1 MKTISGSDVTCLLAT
16 YAQTKSSQLI
26 QALMSIEGQ
35 ALKPKEVIVVIDG
48 PISTEQELC
57 ICSFKKSSTLPVQ
70 IKNIEKNVGLGA
82 ALNEGLKLVNST
94 WIMRMDADD
103 VSSPDRLAKQVA
115 LISGNDVD
123 VCGAQIAEFWG
134 ADVPSSVV
142 GLKRRWAPLAHDA
155 VSAMMPRRNPMNH
168 VTALVKT
175 ELLRSSGGCNTSL
188 KYYEDY
194 ELWFRLMKSGAK
206 FINHSEP
213 LVLVRF
219 NHTQL
224 KNRSGV
230 DGGKHEL
237 AFQRHLLANNWISK
251 SRFTVNCLIRVGGR
265 LLGAKIASLIYKT
278 IRKTKY

>member
-1 MKTISGSDVTCLLAT
+1 MTCLLAT
-16 YAQTKSSQLI
+16 HYQTKPEELI
-26 QALMSIEGQ
+26 QALNSVEHQSLAPLSM
-35 ALKPKEVIVVIDG
+35 VIVIDG
-48 PISTEQELC
+48 QVSVELASC
-57 ICSFKKSSTLPVQ
+57 IFAFEKRSKMDVRI
-70 IKNIEKNVGLGA
+70 IKLHQNVGLGA
-82 ALNEGLKLVNST
+82 ALNEGLQSVQTKWL
-94 WIMRMDADD
+94 MRMDADD
-103 VSSPDRLAKQVA
+103 VCRPDRLAKQLA
-115 LISGNDVD
+115 LISRNNVD
-123 VCGAQIAEFWG
+123 VCGAQIVEFWG
-134 ADVPSSVV
+134 ADVPVSVV

-175 ELLRSSGGCNTSL
+175 ELLRSSGGYNTSL

-194 ELWFRLMKSGAK
+194 ELWFRLMKNGAK

-237 AFQRHLLANNWISK
+237 AFQRHLLANKWISK